1 MLPQLIALDMDGTL
15 LDGNGDLPP
24 GFAAT
29 SQRATELGVTLV
41 PASGRQLATLQQ
53 MFPHEETFIAE
64 NGSVVV
70 HNNELLSTTPLPS
83 SAVRAAVAALDA
95 VSQPHTM
102 VLCTPATA
110 FVERG
115 IDSQASTEISKYYK
129 SISWVD
135 DLHDLLDEEIIK
147 IAAFCADGSERHL
160 HDPLREAVPEHNIA
174 VSGAVWLD
182 VMAAGV
188 NKGVALET
196 MASLLDIPQSRTA
209 AFGDFLNDFELLQAA
224 GTAIAMDNAHPKLKA
239 IADTIAP
246 PNTEYGV
253 LTVLNQLFDS
263 QQD

>member
-29 SQRATELGVTLV
+29 SERATELDVTLV
-41 PASGRQLATLQQ
+41 PASGRQLATLQE

-83 SAVRAAVAALDA
+83 SAVHAAVTALDA
-95 VSQPHTM
+95 VAQPHTV

-115 IDSQASTEISKYYK
+115 IDKQASAEISKYYK
-129 SISWVD
+129 SITWVD
-135 DLHDLLDEEIIK
+135 DLHDPLDEEIIK
-147 IAAFCADGSERHL
+147 IAAFCADGSEKHL

-196 MASLLDIPQSRTA
+196 MASLLGIPQSRTA

-253 LTVLNQLFDS
+253 LTVLNQLFAS
-263 QQD
+263 EQD